1 MVKIMT
7 NHLQVAA
14 RIKINSSRF
23 IVYSENVFLFVTGKV
38 EIKKIGMDEAVT
50 GDKIKYD
57 KPAQLVKWVDGFGD
71 LFICMNGGTR

>member
-7 NHLQVAA
+7 NHLQVAV
-14 RIKINSSRF
+14 RDLNSSRF

-50 GDKIKYD
+50 GDK
-57 KPAQLVKWVDGFGD
+57 
-71 LFICMNGGTR
+71 N